1 MDTMLGLRVEAL
13 NGQGQGHAMATP
25 DQRRRRAH
33 WLIDLV
39 HALED
44 ADLDAARVQFAG
56 LVQSDPGLI
65 HQPLLHRIGNAL
77 QSSHLKMAQQL
88 AHELRDEGLAV
99 WNDLAHA
106 HAHPPAQDPI
116 ARPGVSSTTASS
128 SLPLSVRVHR
138 ASNGQ
143 HIIDY
148 RA

>member
-1 MDTMLGLRVEAL
+1 MDTWSSLRVEAL
-13 NGQGQGHAMATP
+13 SGQGQGHAMASP

-39 HALED
+39 HALEE
-44 ADLDAARVQFAG
+44 ADLDNARVQFAG
-56 LVQSDPGLI
+56 LVQADPGLS

-77 QSSHLKMAQQL
+77 QSSNLKMAQQL

-99 WNDLAHA
+99 WNDLAHVHTPA
-106 HAHPPAQDPI
+106 HESAQRSPAQAVP
-116 ARPGVSSTTASS
+116 TS
-128 SLPLSVRVHR
+128 SLPMPLRVHR

-143 HIIDY
+143 HIVDF

>member
-1 MDTMLGLRVEAL
+1 MDTLLGIRVEPVGSQ
-13 NGQGQGHAMATP
+13 NQGHAMTTP

-33 WLIDLV
+33 WLINLV

-44 ADLDAARVQFAG
+44 ADLDGARVQFAG
-56 LVQSDPGLI
+56 LVQSDPGLS

-77 QSSHLKMAQQL
+77 QSSNLKMAQQL

-99 WNDLAHA
+99 WNDLAHV
-106 HAHPPAQDPI
+106 HTPTHEPPTRVGA
-116 ARPGVSSTTASS
+116 AASTPA
-128 SLPLSVRVHR
+128 PLSPSLRVHK